1 MGGLYGQNGWGHA
14 ESDWGTFKAV
24 PFTKQKG
31 PPPSR
36 SRNNDGQFWQAH
48 SASHFILPT
57 AALVG
62 VRRFVTRKF
71 FENTDARTCVLI
83 QCKLP
88 NYFLM
93 VRLLWEE
100 IY

>member
-1 MGGLYGQNGWGHA
+1 MTRMDGGMQSRTGVLLR
-14 ESDWGTFKAV
+14 AV

-48 SASHFILPT
+48 SASHFIPPT